1 LDPIL
6 SEGIGYVILLGVG
19 LVMAIAVTLLV
30 RVEHKWLGTRKTFE
44 WFYTAGRNVKTGLIA
59 ASLVSAW
66 TWAATLLQS
75 STVAYQYGISG
86 PFWYAA
92 GANLLSSH
100 LDYHL
105 ELNPTDHVEIEQP
118 KGTRRFTVHLAYSL
132 VG

>member
-1 LDPIL
+1 MTSIL

-75 STVAYQYGISG
+75 STVAYQFGISG

-92 GANLLSSH
+92 GAS
-100 LDYHL
+100 
-105 ELNPTDHVEIEQP
+105 
-118 KGTRRFTVHLAYSL
+118 RWFCL
-132 VG
+132 VFS